1 MELSRR
7 DVLSALSAASAGAVA
22 GCSAPKNEDGAGA
35 TDANTSDANGD
46 HATDATVDDHDV
58 DTLVALGVA
67 VYPSG
72 VEGVEGFVR
81 EYSAERVRRDPAYEA
96 GVVDAVARLDE
107 YVGQFYSEPYADLSR
122 SERLAVLEQLSVDDA
137 NPVPDGEDR
146 ERIRYYL
153 VNELLYAF
161 YATPTGASLAGL
173 ENPPGHPGGTA
184 SYQRGPNA

>member
-22 GCSAPKNEDGAGA
+22 GCSAPTSEDGAGA
-35 TDANTSDANGD
+35 TDGD
-46 HATDATVDDHDV
+46 TGDTDGDDVTATVDDHDV
-58 DTLVALGVA
+58 DTLVALGKA

-107 YVGQFYSEPYADLSR
+107 YVSQFYSEPYADLSR

>member
-22 GCSAPKNEDGAGA
+22 GCSAPTSRDTAAGADGAAGGDGA
-35 TDANTSDANGD
+35 DDGTGTVVED
-46 HATDATVDDHDV
+46 HEIE
-58 DTLVALGVA
+58 TLVALGEA

-72 VEGVEGFVR
+72 VDGVGGFVR
-81 EYSAERVRRDPAYEA
+81 EYSAERVRRDPAYER
-96 GVVDAVARLDE
+96 GVVDAVQRLDA
-107 YVGQFYSEPYADLSR
+107 YVEQFYSDPYADLSR
-122 SERLAVLEQLSVDDA
+122 AERLAVLEQLSVDAAD
-137 NPVPDGEDR
+137 PVPDGEDR

>member
-22 GCSAPKNEDGAGA
+22 GCSAPTSGGDADA
-35 TDANTSDANGD
+35 TDADAGD
-46 HATDATVDDHDV
+46 ADARNATVDDHDV
-58 DTLVALGVA
+58 DTLVALGEV

-72 VEGVEGFVR
+72 VDGVEPFVR
-81 EYSAERVRRDPAYEA
+81 EYSAERVRRDREYEA
-96 GVVDAVARLDE
+96 GVVDAVSHLDR
-107 YVGQFYSEPYADLSR
+107 YVEEFYSEPYADLSAT
-122 SERLAVLEQLSVDDA
+122 ERLAVLEQLSVDDA
-137 NPVPDGEDR
+137 DPVPDGESR

-173 ENPPGHPGGTA
+173 ENPPGHPGGTT